1 VTVLLACSGGGHL
14 KQLHEL
20 VPRLG
25 LGDEP
30 RLWVTFDG
38 GLSRSLLADEEV
50 VFARHAVPRDAKNIA
65 LNALQGAGLLRRRR
79 FTAAISTGA
88 SPAVSYLVQT
98 AARGIPSHYI
108 ETAARAT
115 GPSLTG
121 RILARVP
128 RVTTYTQYESW
139 AGGGWRYGGSVF
151 DAYASSPTPPVATP
165 AITKV
170 VVSLGTAES
179 YGFRRLVERLVPLLD
194 GCQVTWQT
202 GATDVRGL
210 PVDGHDKLPHHELSA
225 AVAEADLVV
234 SHAGTG
240 AALTALEH
248 GRTPLLVPRRAAHG
262 EHVDDHQQQI
272 AAELSRRGLAVSRE
286 VEDLDAAAMAE
297 AASAR
302 VVRLGTPPP
311 FRLVHRA

>member
-1 VTVLLACSGGGHL
+1 MTVLLASSGGGHL

-25 LGDEP
+25 LDGEP

-38 GLSRSLLADEEV
+38 GLSRSLLAGEDV
-50 VFARHAVPRDAKNIA
+50 VFARHAVPRDARNIL
-65 LNALQGAGLLRRRR
+65 LNALHGAGLLHRRR
-79 FTAAISTGA
+79 FSTAVSTGA

-98 AARGIPSHYI
+98 ALRGVPSHYV

-121 RILARVP
+121 RIMARVP
-128 RVTTYTQYESW
+128 RVTTYTQYPSW
-139 AGGGWRYGGSVF
+139 ASDQWHYSGSVF
-151 DAYASSPTPPVATP
+151 DAYQSGTPVTRSPIRSA
-165 AITKV
+165 

-202 GATDVRGL
+202 GATDVSGL
-210 PVDGHDKLPHHELSA
+210 PIRGQDRVQHHELA
-225 AVAEADLVV
+225 AAIAESDVVV

-248 GRTPLLVPRRAAHG
+248 GRMPLLVPRRAQYG
-262 EHVDDHQQQI
+262 EHIDDHQQQI
-272 AAELSRRGLAVSRE
+272 AAELSRRGLAVARQ
-286 VEDLDAAAMAE
+286 VEDVDHESLAE
-297 AASAR
+297 AASGG
-302 VVRLGTPPP
+302 VIRLPAPPP
-311 FRLVHRA
+311 FRLLPR